1 MPGRLRLPFRAK
13 QRCHRELAAELLR
26 YMASSSHEAGAGGRC
41 AVLRKDWTTRVA
53 LDLRLSNSTLEMFS
67 AMLRRPLVQDGI
79 IMANGAPAPPFL
91 IARGSVRFQ
100 GSTIDFRRP

>member
-1 MPGRLRLPFRAK
+1 MV
-13 QRCHRELAAELLR
+13 R

-79 IMANGAPAPPFL
+79 IDGKRSACASFSDRAWFSQIPGVYNRL
-91 IARGSVRFQ
+91 
-100 GSTIDFRRP
+100 STPIGTSAGLFRSAFA

>member
-13 QRCHRELAAELLR
+13 QSCHRELAAELLRYMVR

-79 IMANGAPAPPFL
+79 ITWQTERLRLLF
-91 IARGSVRFQ
+91 
-100 GSTIDFRRP
+100 